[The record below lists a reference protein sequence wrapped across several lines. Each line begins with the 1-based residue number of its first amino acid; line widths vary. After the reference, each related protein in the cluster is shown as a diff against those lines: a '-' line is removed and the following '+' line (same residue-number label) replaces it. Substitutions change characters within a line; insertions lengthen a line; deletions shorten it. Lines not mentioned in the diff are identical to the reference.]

1 MKFLFLQNK
10 TPKEI
15 HDCMMQTLSDKCP
28 SYSTVKKWCANFQG
42 GDFETDDAA
51 RSGRPS
57 TVSTPEVVDHVHD
70 LILADRRISAK
81 TIAETLEISRQ

>member
-1 MKFLFLQNK
+1 
-10 TPKEI
+10 
-15 HDCMMQTLSDKCP
+15 MMQTLSDKCP

-42 GDFETDDAA
+42 GDFEIDDAA

-70 LILADRRISAK
+70 LILADQRISAK
-81 TIAETLEISRQ
+81 TIAETL